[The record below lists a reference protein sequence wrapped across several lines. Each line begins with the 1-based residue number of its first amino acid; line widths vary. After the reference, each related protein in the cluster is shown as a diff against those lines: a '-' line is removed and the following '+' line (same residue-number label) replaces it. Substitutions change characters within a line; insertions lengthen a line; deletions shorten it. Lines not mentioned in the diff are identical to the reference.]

1 MRKDNAPRPATSL
14 RLLFE
19 AAEEL
24 GLDTTSGLKN
34 TGLSADDLKTSTTQV
49 TIEQEIRA
57 IENFVQ
63 LSPMKAGLGVA
74 VGKQMHVNAFGI
86 WGFAI
91 LTSPTLRAAIETA
104 IQYEELS
111 FVIADM
117 ALRETNGE
125 ARLEFEMWELPPA
138 THGFILERHSCVA
151 ITFVRELIQEP
162 DFQGF
167 RIETTTEDPD
177 YSRLLSG
184 LLTVG
189 VIGGAPRNALTFPAD
204 LLDRPLPKSDPVTL
218 QYCLDQCKTL
228 VEQIDGALPPWSKRV
243 RDAVIDD
250 LGSEL
255 KIEEIAEKLSVTERT
270 LRRRLT
276 DEGTSFRELYSDAR
290 LTIAR
295 ELLEAAGL
303 NVETVSWRVGYAEP
317 ASFVRA
323 FSKKFGKTP
332 GQIRKEGALSRKA

>member
-1 MRKDNAPRPATSL
+1 MRKNNALRPATSL

-19 AAEEL
+19 VADEL
-24 GLDTTSGLKN
+24 GLDTAAGLER
-34 TGLSADDLKTSTTQV
+34 TGLSADDLKTSIAQV
-49 TIEQEIRA
+49 TIEQEIQA
-57 IENFVQ
+57 IENLVR
-63 LSPMKAGLGVA
+63 LSSDKAGLGVA
-74 VGKQMHVNAFGI
+74 VGKRMHFHAFGI

-104 IQYEELS
+104 IKYEKLS
-111 FVIADM
+111 FVIADL
-117 ALRETNGE
+117 ALRETNGD
-125 ARLEFEMWELPPA
+125 ARLEFEMLGLPA
-138 THGFILERHSCVA
+138 STLGFILERHSCVA
-151 ITFVRELIQEP
+151 MTFIRELIQEP

-167 RIETTTEDPD
+167 RIETTADDPD
-177 YSRLLSG
+177 YSRALSELLNID
-184 LLTVG
+184 
-189 VIGGAPRNALTFPAD
+189 VIGSASRNVLTFPAD
-204 LLDRPLPKSDPVTL
+204 LLDRALPKSDPVTL

-228 VEQIDGALPPWSKRV
+228 VEQINGALPPWSKKV

-255 KIEEIAEKLSVTERT
+255 KFEDIADKLSVIERT

-276 DEGTSFRELYSDAR
+276 DEGTSFRELYTDAR
-290 LTIAR
+290 MTIAR

-332 GQIRKEGALSRKA
+332 GEIRKEGALSRTA